1 MNQSSEG
8 LERVIGLALVGCSI
22 TGVASLVAALFP
34 FFSGEFVGAGV
45 CLLAAAVSL
54 GLLAN
59 AVLRE

>member
-1 MNQSSEG
+1 MDHNSDG
-8 LERVIGLALVGCSI
+8 LKRVIGLAMVGCGV

-34 FFSGEFVGAGV
+34 FLSGEFVGAGL